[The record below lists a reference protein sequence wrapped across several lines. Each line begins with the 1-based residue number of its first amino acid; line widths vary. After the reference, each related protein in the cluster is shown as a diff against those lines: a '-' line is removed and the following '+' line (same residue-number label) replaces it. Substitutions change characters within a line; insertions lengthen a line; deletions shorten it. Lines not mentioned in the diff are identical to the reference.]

1 MEPGSKTAEFG
12 NWVIYGCVM
21 QRTLPR
27 AQSFGKATQSAEST
41 MATRLCPRSSPDWK
55 PNLLQEKWYFG
66 KSGLFIV
73 WLFTK
78 KNKKLEAEAFW
89 GACLS
94 KLHPRIPTIALQT
107 MTETRW
113 ANREAIRFQSFC
125 FGVPSLSSFLSSLGY
140 PMKTLPIFFTIN
152 SERIDIKHFKLLIIQ
167 PILWGDLF

>member
-1 MEPGSKTAEFG
+1 MEPVSKTAEFG

-27 AQSFGKATQSAEST
+27 AQSFGKARQSAEST
-41 MATRLCPRSSPDWK
+41 VATRLCPRSSPNWK

-73 WLFTK
+73 WFFTK

-94 KLHPRIPTIALQT
+94 KLHPRTPTIALQT
-107 MTETRW
+107 MTEACW
-113 ANREAIRFQSFC
+113 ANSEAIRFQSFC
-125 FGVPSLSSFLSSLGY
+125 FGIPSLSFFLSSLGY
-140 PMKTLPIFFTIN
+140 PVKTLPIFFTIN
-152 SERIDIKHFKLLIIQ
+152 SERIDIKHFKLWIIQ